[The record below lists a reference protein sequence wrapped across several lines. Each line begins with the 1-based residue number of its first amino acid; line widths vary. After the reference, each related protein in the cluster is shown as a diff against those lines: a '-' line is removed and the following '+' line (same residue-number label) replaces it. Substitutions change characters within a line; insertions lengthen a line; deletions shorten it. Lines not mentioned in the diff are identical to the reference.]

1 MSKDVMPRTE
11 DGRKSWGDNMLLK
24 FPPISSS
31 VGFHAA
37 DTAAFLGDV
46 TTMIFVIDSSQSA
59 QAESKAW
66 TAFKNQMLEGV
77 ADGAIELPIPIT
89 TAPAVPAEMKGAGLI
104 PRIRAAIAQIKTAS
118 GYTDAIGEQL
128 RIVGDG
134 ADDLNPA
141 EGKPGFKALPKFGS
155 VILDWKKG
163 DFDGVV
169 IESMRGTETSFSF
182 LDKDYKSPFPD
193 MRPNLVAGVPEVRRY
208 RMIYLLDDQVVGVW
222 SDEVVITTMA

>member
-1 MSKDVMPRTE
+1 MGKDVIPRTE

-37 DTAAFLGDV
+37 ETAAFLNDV
-46 TTMIFVIDSSQSA
+46 TTMIFIIDSSQSA

-66 TAFKNQMLEGV
+66 TAYKKQMMEGV

-89 TAPAVPAEMKGAGLI
+89 TAPAVPADMKGAGLI
-104 PRIRAAIAQIKTAS
+104 PRIRAAIAQIKAAP

-128 RIVGDG
+128 LIVGDG
-134 ADDLNPA
+134 ADDLNPND
-141 EGKPGFKALPKFGS
+141 GKPEFKALPKFGS

-163 DFDGVV
+163 DFDGVL
-169 IESMRGTETSFSF
+169 IESMRGTETAFSF